1 MRVVSNG
8 ARSPASGRRRSRR
21 CSCEDAASGWP
32 GRGELFDPASPEFVE
47 VDVKRARDFG
57 GAWLALQ
64 MISDFKL
71 GTFLE
76 KSLPVGK
83 EDVAWSLVSQ
93 ILAVHRL
100 LDSSSEVTIV
110 EGGYE
115 KTALSDLLGVPSLSV
130 NDDRFYRAWDR

>member
-1 MRVVSNG
+1 MQLAVCPV
-8 ARSPASGRRRSRR
+8 
-21 CSCEDAASGWP
+21 
-32 GRGELFDPASPEFVE
+32 ASPEHVE